1 MEERTTNNYSYC
13 KGKKVG
19 VAGLKPTRYD
29 NSKGNRIGPS
39 LFYTSELQTKYIKL
53 TEESTFYIIH
63 INRILAFLN
72 YVLCVTA

>member
-1 MEERTTNNYSYC
+1 MKQDVE
-13 KGKKVG
+13 KKKVG
-19 VAGLKPTRYD
+19 VERLNPTRYE